1 MRSIAYRKKYLVT
14 ESIGATKLYESYLVI
29 DPETRETLAEIVE
42 EASTGHKIAKVFLDK
57 AFLPVKLVMRSAD
70 GHTIMEM
77 SQPASL
83 FSAAFTVRN
92 ADGRVL
98 CVFKQKFSLI
108 KPEIL
113 VEDGQGQKIG
123 RIEGGWKF
131 RNFQF
136 KDNNNNVLAT
146 IGHQYGGFARELL
159 TTADDYE
166 VTMSADAE
174 MALITLASV
183 ICIDFFYHES

>member
-1 MRSIAYRKKYLVT
+1 MQSIAYRKKYLVT
-14 ESIGATKLYESYLVI
+14 ESIGATKLHESYLVI

-42 EASTGHKIAKVFLDK
+42 EASTGQKIAKMFLDK
-57 AFLPVKLVMRSAD
+57 AFLPVKLAMRSAD
-70 GHTIMEM
+70 GHLIMEM

-98 CVFKQKFSLI
+98 CSFRQKFSLI
-108 KPEIL
+108 RPEIQ
-113 VEDGQGQKIG
+113 VEDGQGKKIG
-123 RIEGGWKF
+123 RIDGGWKF

-136 KDNNNNVLAT
+136 KDNNNNVLAK
-146 IGHQYGGFARELL
+146 IGHKYGGFARELL

-166 VTMSADAE
+166 VTMTADAE